1 MKFAR
6 FSCASCADLIQRKE
20 SLPVVA
26 YFSAMTQVVHAR
38 PQTVLCGIEPFS
50 AISDKA
56 LKKVTARCT
65 WQEFPA
71 NTLLIDGDCDEP
83 HGVFLITEGIVELS
97 RRNARGEAVPIGRFG
112 APSCFGEF
120 AAIMNSPGT
129 TTVRTV
135 TCCRATEVPEE
146 AFVTLVNEN
155 PSILLGLL
163 KKAISIV
170 RALDEDIVRF
180 QLVDNVLEAA
190 HRKAVMRSL

>member
-1 MKFAR
+1 
-6 FSCASCADLIQRKE
+6 
-20 SLPVVA
+20 
-26 YFSAMTQVVHAR
+26 
-38 PQTVLCGIEPFS
+38 
-50 AISDKA
+50 
-56 LKKVTARCT
+56 
-65 WQEFPA
+65 
-71 NTLLIDGDCDEP
+71 
-83 HGVFLITEGIVELS
+83 
-97 RRNARGEAVPIGRFG
+97 
-112 APSCFGEF
+112 
-120 AAIMNSPGT
+120 MNSPGT

-135 TCCRATEVPEE
+135 TCCRATEVLEE